1 MGAPEELYELPRTTF
16 VANFLGQSNLFTGD
30 VTASGT
36 DAITVDIAGAAI
48 KVPRERAQRHA
59 GEVTI
64 GVRPEKL
71 TLHTSA
77 PELGAGH
84 NALGPG
90 TVTDVSFTGVSTQ
103 YLVQVPGLP
112 LITVFA
118 QNMAF
123 GPVVEHGAEVWI
135 SWRVEHGFGLADEAE
150 PEPRFADDD
159 DTMSIAVQ
167 RRQRLEDELDEA

>member
-1 MGAPEELYELPRTTF
+1 
-16 VANFLGQSNLFTGD
+16 
-30 VTASGT
+30 TASGT
-36 DAITVDIAGAAI
+36 EAITVDIAGAGI

-64 GVRPEKL
+64 GVRPETL

-90 TVTDVSFTGVSTQ
+90 VATDVSFTGVSTP

-123 GPVVEHGAEVWI
+123 GPVVEQGAEVWV
-135 SWRVEHGFGLADEAE
+135 SWRDEHGCGLAVGAEA
-150 PEPRFADDD
+150 
-159 DTMSIAVQ
+159 
-167 RRQRLEDELDEA
+167 